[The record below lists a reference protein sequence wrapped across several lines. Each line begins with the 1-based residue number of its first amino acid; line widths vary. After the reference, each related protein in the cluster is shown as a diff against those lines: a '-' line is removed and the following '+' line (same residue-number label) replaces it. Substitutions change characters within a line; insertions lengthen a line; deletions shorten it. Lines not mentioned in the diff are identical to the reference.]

1 MQIFLSDET
10 AIIFSHFEKL
20 KGRGNI
26 YEIFF
31 IFKGVNVYKKGINL
45 KTVNLHTKWGVNE
58 VCRTFL

>member
-1 MQIFLSDET
+1 MSIGLKIKKCKFVYQT

-31 IFKGVNVYKKGINL
+31 IFRGVNVYKKGINL
-45 KTVNLHTKWGVNE
+45 ETVNLHTK
-58 VCRTFL
+58 